1 MVKILVKIASVVVAN
16 GNSRIFVIEGHSTVY
31 RESDK
36 EWKQV
41 KGCSIYLLRASVFL
55 RASSYYGLDVP
66 P

>member
-1 MVKILVKIASVVVAN
+1 MLKYILEYAQVVVTN
-16 GNSRIFVIEGHSTVY
+16 GNPRIFVIEGHSTVY